1 MIPGNK
7 EKILV
12 LNECKTLALQNT
24 HHRTDA
30 MQILRLAK
38 TKHCTENTVTT
49 HFPNSANICKMI
61 NRARQAS
68 RARAPRM
75 DGSNL
80 LEFEFLLE
88 KLDPEVPKNFY
99 RSDVTSEY
107 EGKTNRH
114 FIFFNPTQKKLL
126 RQTKLLLV
134 DATFGVVMDPHTQ
147 LLTIHATVKRAGF
160 ITMNVPIAYVLMQG
174 KAQSAYKAV
183 FQKIKDM
190 VEEDGPMEVE
200 MFVVDYEKAIWNALR
215 AVWVNADVR
224 GCWFYFN
231 QCIYKYFLT
240 LKMGSAV
247 FTQFPVHKML
257 RRLMTLP
264 LIDKD
269 NIPIV
274 FAKLKERYA
283 AQINDPTFD
292 GVKLLFEYFEKQWIR
307 GTGTGFVPEDYSCFG
322 RRIRTTNIVESWN
335 GEIFKKGRK
344 KET

>member
-1 MIPGNK
+1 
-7 EKILV
+7 
-12 LNECKTLALQNT
+12 
-24 HHRTDA
+24 
-30 MQILRLAK
+30 
-38 TKHCTENTVTT
+38 
-49 HFPNSANICKMI
+49 
-61 NRARQAS
+61 
-68 RARAPRM
+68 
-75 DGSNL
+75 
-80 LEFEFLLE
+80 
-88 KLDPEVPKNFY
+88 
-99 RSDVTSEY
+99 
-107 EGKTNRH
+107 
-114 FIFFNPTQKKLL
+114 
-126 RQTKLLLV
+126 
-134 DATFGVVMDPHTQ
+134 
-147 LLTIHATVKRAGF
+147 
-160 ITMNVPIAYVLMQG
+160 MQG

-224 GCWFYFN
+224 GCWFHFN

-283 AQINDPTFD
+283 AQINDPTFP

-307 GTGTGFVPEDYSCFG
+307 GTGNGFVPEDYSCFG